1 MGKKNAK
8 TEEKK
13 VRAADF
19 SNFQTSDS
27 RPTGLHQIF
36 ASFNSTSRTETN
48 QSSKSESSTTTRGS
62 RSQEE
67 GISDTSESQADI
79 LALLNKLTKKDSV
92 TKLKALEM
100 FNELAEVTP
109 ESVLE
114 EYIVDIIHLFKKS
127 AVVEPVK
134 KIRMEFGNLLC
145 KVSSKLK
152 RKLQQYLESFI
163 THWWV
168 AMHDES
174 REIAEVY
181 VEAFRN
187 LFTTTMSKEEFEL
200 KRLKILNFYFTQMA
214 EDYIK
219 FVNKDLDSYGKDW
232 LDTFGKSSQSS
243 ASIADMHNRL
253 FCSVLHSLMNL
264 FVYARVH
271 REEVSFDLDRLAQ
284 EHFVTRV
291 TSISKMSFKKRLSC
305 VLMLV
310 EMVKVLP
317 KESQGLLEQLIE
329 HAVESL
335 KAETEPALIYHNVRL
350 ICACTRENSSA
361 LRKYLP
367 NYHDLVVS
375 LLKNFNG
382 EYGNKVDLY
391 TLFPSLYMYID
402 PEYFE
407 QYKKSFEDMLSFL
420 ADLMTKEV
428 LSLRRNAYAFDL
440 VSFRTLGTRM
450 LCCFYKLLLLSKK
463 KSPGLITLPL
473 EKLAPVKE
481 NSRDFLWNYPAVMTE
496 YVTESSLLG
505 DATFEATMERL
516 LSYAEESTVLVA
528 SILDSLLAKHAP
540 EVTRACPGLEKA
552 YEELMK
558 KVTQKLPHCLEQ
570 HLSHQADLTLDIEQL
585 VQLLKK
591 NSLTLPHSIPL
602 LLFNSHPQSDFMD
615 DYKLL
620 LQVYK
625 SLKGSPLGDWREAE
639 ELDGRLL
646 LFYAAVEMEHD
657 EKVAEQVLTRQFDLE
672 DTCTSFLV
680 NEFLNGCTGPRYS
693 NELVGFAERHI
704 SLDLFHKLL
713 GQVDHRQL
721 TRENRRAYETMLITY
736 QLYENKH
743 VEFEG
748 EYDKTL
754 AESVLTS
761 YLWLFLRTRHC
772 DYVRFTKYV
781 LEEFAS
787 TRKAGVGC
795 ASNGSVNARIS
806 TSDRVNAAHTNST
819 LENRKDTSTVNGDSL
834 MSEERLARLD
844 SLPTTA
850 HTEFESTAKD
860 LGSLLGSLFEA
871 DFVVEVLNRT
881 IRLIKSVKPKTL
893 HKRCY
898 YLVVNVYMKS
908 EETKGN
914 GSSIDADRFLDMF
927 VKALVGSGLEHCAT
941 AHADFITI
949 TTKYR
954 LDDTEVSRRFLEN
967 MVSHFMEERY
977 KTVKKLENSV
987 KIFKYFYKAVRMSL
1001 PKTAELVSFV
1011 KTWFDRNL
1019 ASPHF
1024 LAAIYEAEDASE
1036 DIVRLEINIF
1046 KLLMSNIQNK
1056 SETSEPERCDCYTF
1070 LNSMTLSTQLIANY
1084 NAARSTQ
1091 KIEGEKLAKLF
1102 TKGAKGGE
1110 NQDPSPHKGQ
1120 REDKSDQ
1127 TAEEESSTKA
1137 EKEELRRTVANTL
1150 KLFFRIKLDSKLESS
1165 WAYLSIYRFIS
1176 LFPEEITAEI
1186 KNDSNTLNSQCLKH
1200 LYSSLGVHGVSTKL
1214 FTAVIK
1220 YTLEQGLGST
1230 LRLGTE
1236 LELERAFEH
1245 QSGEESE
1252 VTRNLESLAVRNEK
1266 EAATVAY
1273 WLPLCIKYGQGC
1285 QDLDDG
1291 ESVAEF
1297 SDAVCS
1303 LLQHIHQMQPPSH
1316 YVNRYVAQL
1325 WECRPLYPKISES
1338 GVFCNFPNREYVVM
1352 ISSFPKGDFFEDLS
1366 GCKVDA
1372 YRLLYTFNNYSNR
1385 DEDAKEEEAE
1395 EKGDSES
1402 KEGDSEFESPGES
1415 EEEKAGLS
1423 EEEASEVEEG
1433 SPGSSVNMEDVRN
1446 GYDLMKLYFSLI
1458 IGPYLTR
1465 RIMTTHENLE
1475 TSNLQEIERCLM
1487 AWLTVFNMHAKYKAL
1502 GNLNCANALVKL
1514 LTEKPH
1520 DLGEYINEAFQEN
1533 LGEALQETGEYEDM
1547 SHVYAAEFGLG
1558 DLYAEEYFER
1568 EYCRNSPLDIFLR
1581 LLIQCLEKMLIK
1593 DEEFCETVKML
1604 YYKAAKIFPTQV
1616 SEMWNNCKNSYVKK
1630 NIKKFTKHEVTQKL
1644 IKHELESLKNMT
1656 NDLTVYHDVTKKEV
1670 TAKLFVKNE
1679 INAKITIK
1687 VPSAFPLEPLTFMSN
1702 DSKKNHKW
1710 VMYSH
1715 SEANRSGIAQG
1726 LLLWYNNVVKYY
1738 QGIDECP
1745 ICYSIVHAQFQSIP
1759 TKACKVC
1766 KYKFHK
1772 ECLFKWFRN
1781 AAKAK
1786 CPLCQSQ
1793 VSFL

>member
-19 SNFQTSDS
+19 ANFQTSDS

-36 ASFNSTSRTETN
+36 ASFNNTVRTETN
-48 QSSKSESSTTTRGS
+48 SSSKSESSTSVRGN
-62 RSQEE
+62 RSQDE
-67 GISDTSESQADI
+67 GYSDTSESQANI
-79 LALLNKLTKKDSV
+79 LALLNKLTKKDSL

-100 FNELAEVTP
+100 FNELVETTP

-134 KIRMEFGNLLC
+134 KIRLEFGNLLC
-145 KVSSKLK
+145 KVSSKLR
-152 RKLQQYLESFI
+152 RKLQHYLESFI

-174 REIAEVY
+174 SDIAEVY

-187 LFTTTMSKEEFEL
+187 LFATSLSDEEFEL
-200 KRLKILNFYFTQMA
+200 KTLKILNFYFTQIA
-214 EDYIK
+214 SDYQK

-253 FCSVLHSLMNL
+253 FYSILHSLMKL

-271 REEVSFDLDRLAQ
+271 REKVTFDLDQLVQ
-284 EHFVTRV
+284 DHFVSRV

-317 KESQGLLEQLIE
+317 KESHGLLEKLIG
-329 HAVESL
+329 HAVETL
-335 KAETEPALIYHNVRL
+335 KMETEPALIYHNVRL
-350 ICACTRENSSA
+350 VCACTRENSGS
-361 LRKYLP
+361 LTKFLP
-367 NYHDLVVS
+367 NYHQVVVS

-402 PEYFE
+402 PEYF
-407 QYKKSFEDMLSFL
+407 QKYKESFEDLLNFL
-420 ADLMTKEV
+420 AELMTKEV

-463 KSPGLITLPL
+463 KSPELITLPL
-473 EKLAPVKE
+473 EKLAPVEE

-496 YVTESSLLG
+496 YVAESNLL
-505 DATFEATMERL
+505 AETTFVEMMDRL
-516 LSYAEESTVLVA
+516 LSYAGESTVLVA
-528 SILDSLLAKHAP
+528 SILDNLLAKYA
-540 EVTRACPGLEKA
+540 VDVNRVYPGLEVV
-552 YEELMK
+552 YEDLMK
-558 KVTQKLPHCLEQ
+558 NVTMKLPDCLEQ
-570 HLSHQADLTLDIEQL
+570 HLKHKADLTLDIEQL

-591 NSLTLPHSIPL
+591 NSLTLPHHIPM
-602 LLFNSHPQSDFMD
+602 LLFKSQPQSDFLD

-625 SLKGSPLGDWREAE
+625 NLNTSVLEEWKEAE
-639 ELDGRLL
+639 ELDARLL
-646 LFYAAVEMEHD
+646 LFYAAVEMDHN
-657 EKVAEQVLTRQFDLE
+657 EKVVELVLGRQFDLE
-672 DTCTSFLV
+672 DICTYFLV
-680 NEFLNGCTGPRYS
+680 NEFLNGCKGSGHS
-693 NELVGFAERHI
+693 NELIGFAQRHI
-704 SLDLFHKLL
+704 SLELFHNLL
-713 GQVDHRQL
+713 GQVEYSKL
-721 TRENRRAYETMLITY
+721 TSENRRVYQTILITY
-736 QLYENKH
+736 QLYENKY

-748 EYDKTL
+748 EYDRTL
-754 AESVLTS
+754 AESILTS
-761 YLWLFLRTRHC
+761 YLYLFLRNRHC
-772 DYVRFTKYV
+772 DYMRFTKYV
-781 LEEFAS
+781 LEEFAN
-787 TRKAGVGC
+787 TPNAFVEG
-795 ASNGSVNARIS
+795 ATDGSVNAHS
-806 TSDRVNAAHTNST
+806 GTANRVNGTHTNST
-819 LENRKDTSTVNGDSL
+819 SDIRNSTDTANGDSL
-834 MSEERLARLD
+834 MDEVRLATLD
-844 SLPTTA
+844 SLPTNA
-850 HTEFESTAKD
+850 YTEFESTSKD
-860 LGSLLGSLFEA
+860 LGSLLGTLFEP

-881 IRLIKSVKPKTL
+881 IGLTKSVKLKTL

-898 YLVVNVYMKS
+898 YLVVNVYIKS
-908 EETKGN
+908 VTTKGN
-914 GSSIDADRFLDMF
+914 ANNLNVDRFMDIF
-927 VKALVGSGLEHCAT
+927 VKVLVGSGLEYCPR

-967 MVSHFMEERY
+967 MVSQFMEEKY
-977 KTVKKLENSV
+977 KTVKKLDESV
-987 KIFKYFYKAVRMSL
+987 KIFQYFYKAVRMSL

-1011 KTWFDRNL
+1011 KTWFDHNL
-1019 ASPHF
+1019 AASHF
-1024 LAAIYEAEDASE
+1024 LAAIYEVEDASE
-1036 DIVRLEINIF
+1036 DIIRLEIQIF
-1046 KLLMSNIQNK
+1046 KLLTSNIQKK
-1056 SETSEPERCDCYTF
+1056 SEMSELEGCECYTF
-1070 LNSMTLSTQLIANY
+1070 LNSMTLSTQLIENY
-1084 NAARSTQ
+1084 KAARS
-1091 KIEGEKLAKLF
+1091 IENLECEKLVKLF
-1102 TKGAKGGE
+1102 TKEAKGGE
-1110 NQDPSPHKGQ
+1110 NQIPSPHNGQ
-1120 REDKSDQ
+1120 REDESDQ
-1127 TAEEESSTKA
+1127 RAEEDNFSKPNL
-1137 EKEELRRTVANTL
+1137 EELRRTLSNTL
-1150 KLFFRIKLDSKLESS
+1150 KLFFRIKFDSKLENS

-1176 LFPEEITAEI
+1176 LFPLELTTEI
-1186 KNDSNTLNSQCLKH
+1186 KDDRNTLNFRSLKH
-1200 LYSSLGVHGVSTKL
+1200 LYSSISVHGVSTNL

-1220 YTLEQGLGST
+1220 YTLENGLV
-1230 LRLGTE
+1230 LNFRLGTE
-1236 LELERAFEH
+1236 VELERAFEH
-1245 QSGEESE
+1245 QSDVDKELTQKLDNLVIRNQEEA
-1252 VTRNLESLAVRNEK
+1252 T
-1266 EAATVAY
+1266 TVAY
-1273 WLPLCIKYGQGC
+1273 WLPLCLKYGLGC
-1285 QDLDDG
+1285 LDLEDG
-1291 ESVAEF
+1291 ESVSEF
-1297 SDAVCS
+1297 SEAVCS
-1303 LLQHIHQMQPPSH
+1303 LLQHIHQLQPASH
-1316 YVNRYVAQL
+1316 YVNRYVARL
-1325 WECRPLYPKISES
+1325 WECRSFYPKISES
-1338 GVFCNFPNREYVVM
+1338 GVFCNFPNREHVCM
-1352 ISSFPKGDFFEDLS
+1352 ISSFPNNDFFQDLNT
-1366 GCKVDA
+1366 CKIDA
-1372 YRLLYTFNNYSNR
+1372 YRLLYTFNNYSNK
-1385 DEDAKEEEAE
+1385 DEDQNEDDTEDRKEN
-1395 EKGDSES
+1395 ES
-1402 KEGDSEFESPGES
+1402 KEGDSGLDSPGDLEEGKAGES
-1415 EEEKAGLS
+1415 EEEGSGGLD
-1423 EEEASEVEEG
+1423 G
-1433 SPGSSVNMEDVRN
+1433 SIGNSVNMGDVRN

-1465 RIMTTHENLE
+1465 RIMTTYENLE
-1475 TSNLQEIERCLM
+1475 TSSLQEIERCLM
-1487 AWLTVFNMHAKYKAL
+1487 SWLTVFNMHAKYKAQ

-1514 LTEKPH
+1514 LTEKPYE
-1520 DLGEYINEAFQEN
+1520 LGEYINEAFQEN
-1533 LGEALQETGEYEDM
+1533 LGEALQETREYEDM
-1547 SHVYAAEFGLG
+1547 SHIYSPEFGLG
-1558 DLYAEEYFER
+1558 ELYAEEYFER
-1568 EYCRNSPLDIFLR
+1568 DYCRNSLLDIFLR

-1656 NDLTVYHDVTKKEV
+1656 SDLTVYHDVTKKEV

-1702 DSKKNHKW
+1702 ENKKNHKW
-1710 VMYSH
+1710 IMYSH

-1738 QGIDECP
+1738 QGIEECP
-1745 ICYSIVHAQFQSIP
+1745 ICYSIVHTQFQSIP
-1759 TKACKVC
+1759 SKSCKVC